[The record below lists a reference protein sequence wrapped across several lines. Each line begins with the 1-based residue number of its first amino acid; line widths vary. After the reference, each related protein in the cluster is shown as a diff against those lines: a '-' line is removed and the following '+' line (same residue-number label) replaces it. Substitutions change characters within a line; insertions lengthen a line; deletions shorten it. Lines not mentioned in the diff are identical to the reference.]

1 MTAPDSIRPI
11 HLDLNDGVARLTL
24 DRPPLNV
31 LDIATLSRLNGAL
44 RECDS
49 SSVRVV
55 LIRSAIPRAF
65 SAGVEIRDHR
75 VERLDPM
82 LREVRENV
90 RVLLGMGPVTIAA
103 INGSTLGGGAELA
116 LLCDLVIAADD
127 VQLAFPE
134 IGLAAF
140 PPVAA
145 AILPERCSWPQAM
158 RLLLGDSVDAATA
171 QQLGLVGR
179 IVPANRLAKSADELA
194 QRIAGYSGVALRALV
209 RSTRGQ
215 RANEVLQ
222 RLDSAMAGYRA
233 LIGPSSDAQEGIT
246 AFVEKRTPVWTH
258 R

>member
-1 MTAPDSIRPI
+1 
-11 HLDLNDGVARLTL
+11 
-24 DRPPLNV
+24 
-31 LDIATLSRLNGAL
+31 
-44 RECDS
+44 
-49 SSVRVV
+49 
-55 LIRSAIPRAF
+55 
-65 SAGVEIRDHR
+65 
-75 VERLDPM
+75 
-82 LREVRENV
+82 
-90 RVLLGMGPVTIAA
+90 
-103 INGSTLGGGAELA
+103 
-116 LLCDLVIAADD
+116 
-127 VQLAFPE
+127 
-134 IGLAAF
+134 
-140 PPVAA
+140 VAA